1 MIQRI
6 QTLLLIVVVLLSV
19 AFSYLPIFEFVG
31 YESTYIMNAY
41 KTFLNVNE
49 NEVISKNMGV
59 GVLQGLVMLVSI
71 IVIFLFKKRQ
81 LQMKLLK
88 LNLLLITLEIVA
100 IVVYTDL
107 AKEAIGSDPN
117 DILMGLRIGAIIP
130 VLCFIL
136 VYASIYFIKK
146 DEALV
151 RAADRLR

>member
-1 MIQRI
+1 
-6 QTLLLIVVVLLSV
+6 
-19 AFSYLPIFEFVG
+19 
-31 YESTYIMNAY
+31 
-41 KTFLNVNE
+41 
-49 NEVISKNMGV
+49 
-59 GVLQGLVMLVSI
+59 
-71 IVIFLFKKRQ
+71 
-81 LQMKLLK
+81 
-88 LNLLLITLEIVA
+88 LLITLEIVA